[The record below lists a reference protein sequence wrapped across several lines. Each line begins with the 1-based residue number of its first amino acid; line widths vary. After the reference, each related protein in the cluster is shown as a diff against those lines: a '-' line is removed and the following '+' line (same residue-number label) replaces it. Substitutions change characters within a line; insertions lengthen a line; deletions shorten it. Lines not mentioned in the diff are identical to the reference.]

1 MSNTATIDFTNPQE
15 LTRALI
21 ENLPAGRFLSTNF
34 FGEEIHGTE
43 AIAIDVLKGT
53 RTLAPFK
60 ARGSAAEVDNGK
72 DFETKLYNTVMIAL
86 KRPTTAS
93 QLLRRNAGE
102 QVFYVGGPST
112 PAERAAARLAYDQA
126 ELANKV
132 LRTIEKFCA
141 DALVNDS
148 FVPGGSLSSLDFG
161 RSATHDYDVSDKGY
175 IYDLEKAAD
184 LIALD
189 SGLTATDVIMGSDY
203 ADGFLAD
210 TKVQKVLD
218 SKNINPGIIAP
229 NFKIGNGGRLV
240 GTFGGLRIW
249 RYDESFATVSDE
261 TTTVSKMIPADKCL
275 VISDLIRATV
285 HYGIIDDVKG
295 GMFASKMFSK
305 TWEQDDPSVQYVAVK
320 SAPLPV
326 VHQPDGAVV
335 ITKTSSAG

>member
-15 LTRALI
+15 LTKALI

-60 ARGSAAEVDNGK
+60 ARGASAEVDNGV

-93 QLLRRNAGE
+93 QLFRRNAGE

-126 ELANKV
+126 DLANKV

-141 DALVNDS
+141 DAIINDS
-148 FVPGGSLSSLDFG
+148 FAPGGSLSTLDFG
-161 RSATHDYDVSDKGY
+161 RSASHDYNVSANGY
-175 IYDLEKAAD
+175 IYDIEKAAD
-184 LIALD
+184 LIAQD
-189 SGLTATDVIMGSDY
+189 SGLSATDVIMGSEY
-203 ADGFLAD
+203 ADAFLAD
-210 TKVQKVLD
+210 TKVAKVLD
-218 SKNINPGIIAP
+218 SKNIQPGIIAP

-249 RYDESFATVSDE
+249 RYDESYATISGE
-261 TTTVSKMIPADKCL
+261 TTTVSKMIPANKCV
-275 VISDLIRATV
+275 VISDQIRATV

-320 SAPLPV
+320 SCPLPV

-335 ITKTSSAG
+335 ITKDA